1 MQSILSAAAIYVFL
15 LVVFRIAGKRTLKD
29 ATVFDF
35 VLLLIIGE
43 ATQGALIGADSSW
56 TNAALVIS
64 TLVVLDVGL
73 SLLKRRSRVLEKTLD
88 DVPLLLV
95 DDGRPIREH
104 LERERIDEE
113 DVLEA
118 ARTRYGL
125 ERLDQIKYAVL
136 ERGGHIAIVPRER
149 SPKRS

>member
-64 TLVVLDVGL
+64 TLIALDIGL
-73 SLLKRRSRVLEKTLD
+73 SLLKRHSRALERTLD

-95 DDGRPIREH
+95 DDGRPIR
-104 LERERIDEE
+104 
-113 DVLEA
+113 

-125 ERLDQIKYAVL
+125 ERLDQVKYAVL
-136 ERGGHIAIVPRER
+136 ERGGRIAIVPRER
-149 SPKRS
+149 DAKRP